1 MKKWFNLMAFTAIVL
16 LTFAVTACSSSN
28 IFTYVIDA
36 SYTEYV
42 TMGTSADY
50 PPYEWPMNV
59 GGKQTLVGIDIEIA
73 KHIAAALQKN
83 LRVVNKSFDYLLE
96 DLQAGKVDFV
106 IAGMTPTPAREE
118 VVDFSIVYYEAVQ
131 VVLIKETNASVYTSI
146 ESLNQPTLRVGA
158 QLGSIQAGLLTDNFP
173 SAQATILTQIP
184 DLILRL
190 QQGQVDAV
198 IVEGPVAQGYLQNV
212 SGLAIASFS
221 IGEPDGGSA
230 VAVKSG
236 DTQLLQVINQV
247 LTQLIESGLLDD
259 IVKDAILLN
268 TPSTEQ

>member
-1 MKKWFNLMAFTAIVL
+1 MKKWFNLIALAAVAFA
-16 LTFAVTACSSSN
+16 TFSLVACNSSN
-28 IFTYVIDA
+28 IFTYIIDE
-36 SYTEYV
+36 SYKEYV

-50 PPYEWPMNV
+50 PPYEWPLNV
-59 GGKQTLVGIDIEIA
+59 DGKQTLVGIDIEIA
-73 KHIAAALQKN
+73 KHIAEALGKN

-106 IAGMTPTPAREE
+106 IAGMTPTAEREE

-131 VVLIKETNASVYTSI
+131 VVLVQDDDVLTYTSI

-158 QLGSIQAGLLTDNFP
+158 QLGSIQADLLADNFP
-173 SAQATILTQIP
+173 NAQPTILTAIP

-198 IVEGPVAQGYLQNV
+198 IVEGPVAEGYLQNV
-212 SGLAIASFS
+212 EGLSIASFA

-230 VAVKSG
+230 VAVESG
-236 DTQLLQVINQV
+236 NADLLAVINQV
-247 LTQLIESGLLDD
+247 LTDLIESGELDN
-259 IVKDAILLN
+259 IVNEAILLN
-268 TPSTEQ
+268 TPTEE

>member
-1 MKKWFNLMAFTAIVL
+1 MKKMVNLIALA
-16 LTFAVTACSSSN
+16 AVALITTSLVACNSSN

-59 GGKQTLVGIDIEIA
+59 DGKQTLVGIDIEIA
-73 KHIAAALQKN
+73 KAIADALGKN

-106 IAGMTPTPAREE
+106 IAGMTPTAEREE

-131 VVLIKETNASVYTSI
+131 QVLVQADDVATYTSI

-158 QLGSIQAGLLTDNFP
+158 QLGSIQSDLLADNFP
-173 SAQATILTQIP
+173 DAQPTILSAIP

-198 IVEGPVAQGYLQNV
+198 IVEGPVAEGYLQNV
-212 SGLAIASFS
+212 TGLAIASFA

-230 VAVKSG
+230 VAVQSG
-236 DTQLLQVINQV
+236 NTELLTVINQV
-247 LTQLIESGLLDD
+247 LTQLIESGDLDE
-259 IVKDAILLN
+259 IVSNAILLN
-268 TPSTEQ
+268 TPTLEE